1 MTDKNKASEKNI
13 NQEAEEQMEEVDGA
27 EIESSEEAVD
37 EAAQVKDQLLRT
49 MAELENTRK
58 RAERENSEAR
68 KYAITGFSKDLL
80 TVLDTLDR
88 ALESVPEEEKS
99 QNSFLKTI
107 CEGVDLTRGE
117 MSKVLSKHKIS
128 KITPKGEKF
137 DHNFHQAVVEV
148 PTDECDPGM
157 VVDVLQSG
165 YVIEDRLLRPAM
177 VTVSKRKD

>member
-1 MTDKNKASEKNI
+1 MTDKKNDSEKNI
-13 NQEAEEQMEEVDGA
+13 NQQAEEQMEEVDGS
-27 EIESSEEAVD
+27 EVESSEEAVD
-37 EAAQVKDQLLRT
+37 EVAQVKDQLLRT

-99 QNSFLKTI
+99 ENSFLKTI

-128 KITPKGEKF
+128 KIIPKGEKF

-157 VVDVLQSG
+157 VVDILQPG
-165 YVIEDRLLRPAM
+165 YIIEDRLLRPAM
-177 VTVSKRKD
+177 VTVSKKKD